1 MKPISVV
8 IVCRNEADIIGKTL
22 QSLQGLSDDIVVY
35 DNGSNDGTMT
45 IAEKMHA
52 KVHTGRW
59 EGYGKTKNKAIALA
73 RYDWIL
79 SLDADEAIEETLKRS
94 ILSENPED
102 ERLVYEISFKN
113 FFGNKALRFGEWGHD
128 KHIRLFNRKYVQ
140 WNDADVHEQL
150 VLPKDVR
157 VKKLPG
163 FVLHYT
169 MKDKKDF
176 RNKMT
181 GYAGLSAARYFRQGK
196 KAGSLKR
203 FISPV
208 FSFIK
213 NYIFRAGFLDGR
225 AGFTCARMNA
235 YYTGLKYK
243 KLKELYR
250 QP

>member
-1 MKPISVV
+1 MRSISVV
-8 IVCRNEADIIGKTL
+8 IVCRNEADIIGQTL
-22 QSLQGLSDDIVVY
+22 QSLQGLTDDIIVY
-35 DNGSNDGTMT
+35 DNGSNDDTMA
-45 IAEKMHA
+45 IAQKMHA
-52 KVHTGRW
+52 KVHSGSW

-73 RYDWIL
+73 EYDWIL
-79 SLDADEAIEETLKRS
+79 SLDADEAIDEALKRC
-94 ILSENPED
+94 ILAESPNNEQT
-102 ERLVYEISFKN
+102 VYDIRFKN
-113 FFGNKALRFGEWGHD
+113 FLGSKALRFGEWGHD
-128 KHIRLFNRKYVQ
+128 KHIRLFNRKYVH

-150 VLPKDVR
+150 VFPKDVQI
-157 VKKLPG
+157 KKLDG

-169 MKDKKDF
+169 MKDADDF

-203 FISPV
+203 MFSPA

-213 NYIFRAGFLDGR
+213 NYFFRAGFLDGK

-250 QP
+250 HP